1 MPPLR
6 PIHYRDL
13 VAVFEKDGFVFSR
26 QRGDHLAYTKSGVKR
41 PLVIPTYRAVPTFI
55 IKNLLRSAGMSRD
68 RYFEFLG
75 RKR

>member
-13 VAVFEKDGFVFSR
+13 VSVFKKDGFVFSR
-26 QRGDHLAYTKSGVKR
+26 QRGDHLAYTKFGVTR

-68 RYFEFLG
+68 RYFELLG

>member
-13 VAVFEKDGFVFSR
+13 VAVFKKDGFVFSR
-26 QRGDHLAYTKSGVKR
+26 QRGDHLAYTKSGVTR

-68 RYFEFLG
+68 RYFELLG

>member
-1 MPPLR
+1 MPPIR

-26 QRGDHLAYTKSGVKR
+26 QHGDHLAYTKLGVKR
-41 PLVIPTYRAVPTFI
+41 PLVIPKYRSVPTFI
-55 IKNLLRSAGMSRD
+55 IKNLLRSAGMSRE